1 MELADAASASFA
13 VGLDAARRA
22 APPGIA
28 VRALRDGDYA
38 PMADVRNAAARAD
51 GDRVTTADRIR
62 ADLEL
67 DDAPPTSRVILAE
80 ADGRL
85 VGWVRATDRGVAP
98 DVGRILNHRGGV
110 DPDWRGRGIG
120 RALLAGAQALLR
132 ELNRLVPKDAPP
144 MFEAWVPATGTATA
158 RLLRHAGYAIE
169 NWNIDMLRP
178 SLDDLPPVDLP
189 PGIESRPVH
198 AEDVFPIMLAWD
210 DAMRDHPGWAPLSDH
225 PHAAAAAAPPGRAPG
240 RSRTIRRASARL
252 PTGTPRTSARLT
264 MISANPTTSSGPM
277 GSPSA
282 DRAPQDRERRD
293 DEGHRAGRGRG
304 RPLEHP
310 EVQRPGERRRH
321 DGHREQATRPRRGTA
336 RRAGRTG
343 RRTGAGRSRPTR
355 AGRSRSRCPGCPLR
369 RRRTKV
375 PATP

>member
-67 DDAPPTSRVILAE
+67 DDAPPASRVILAE
-80 ADGRL
+80 TDGRL

-98 DVGRILNHRGGV
+98 DVGRNPQPSRGV
-110 DPDWRGRGIG
+110 DPDWRARGIG

-132 ELNRLVPKDAPP
+132 ELDRLVPDDASP
-144 MFEAWVPATGTATA
+144 MFEAWVPATGIATA

-189 PGIESRPVH
+189 PGIESRPVQ
-198 AEDVFPIMLAWD
+198 AEDVFPVMIAWD
-210 DAMRDHPGWAPLSDH
+210 DAMRDHPGWAPLSDTRMRDAIHH
-225 PHAAAAAAPPGRAPG
+225 PLLGQIDVWQVAWDG
-240 RSRTIRRASARL
+240 
-252 PTGTPRTSARLT
+252 
-264 MISANPTTSSGPM
+264 
-277 GSPSA
+277 
-282 DRAPQDRERRD
+282 DRVVGGVLGYIDEQENRER
-293 DEGHRAGRGRG
+293 HRRRGYTENIFTRRPWRGRG
-304 RPLEHP
+304 IASGLAARNLHVLRERGMTEAALQVDTQNPNGALALYERLGFREHDQTHVYRRP
-310 EVQRPGERRRH
+310 
-321 DGHREQATRPRRGTA
+321 A
-336 RRAGRTG
+336 
-343 RRTGAGRSRPTR
+343 
-355 AGRSRSRCPGCPLR
+355 
-369 RRRTKV
+369 
-375 PATP
+375 